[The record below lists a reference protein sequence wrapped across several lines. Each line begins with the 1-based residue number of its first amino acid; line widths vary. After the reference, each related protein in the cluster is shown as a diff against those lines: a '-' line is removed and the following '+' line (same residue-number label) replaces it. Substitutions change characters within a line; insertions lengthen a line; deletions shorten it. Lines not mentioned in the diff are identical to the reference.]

1 MDIDITKPHIGRI
14 YDYVLGGSNN
24 HEADRRAAEAMIQ
37 IMPAYPRFARDN
49 RAFLSHVGR
58 RWAAEGH
65 RRVLDLGSGLPTQG
79 HFNVCLPE
87 AKILFSDIEPL
98 TIVLARQLLAHSPDM
113 AYVEVDLTRPEPL
126 FAQAEEFF
134 GDERVLAVGCI
145 GIAYFL
151 SDQQVRH
158 LMERLHAFCAP
169 GSTLALS
176 YFGPPRGEEA
186 AKEELGEAGHEFARA
201 AGVELFARTPEHLAE
216 IIAPWRVTANNAI
229 TDWVPEREPHVRTNH
244 PMERFEF
251 FGALA
256 DHE

>member
-49 RAFLSHVGR
+49 RSFLSHVGG

-65 RRVLDLGSGLPTQG
+65 KRVLDLGSGLPTQG

-98 TIVLARQLLAHSPDM
+98 TVVQARQLLAYSPDM
-113 AYVEVDLTRPEPL
+113 AYVEVDLREPEPL
-126 FAQAEEFF
+126 LAQAEAFF
-134 GDERVLAVGCI
+134 GDERVLAIGCI
-145 GIAYFL
+145 GIVYFL
-151 SDQQVRH
+151 TDQQVSH
-158 LMERLHAFCAP
+158 LMQRLHAFCAP

-176 YFGPPRGEEA
+176 YFGPPPGET
-186 AKEELGEAGHEFARA
+186 KEDLDEIAREFARTA
-201 AGVELFARTPEHLAE
+201 RVELFARSSDHLAE
-216 IIAPWRVTANNAI
+216 VIAPWRITADKAI
-229 TDWVPEREPHVRTNH
+229 TDWVPEREPHVVGSH
-244 PMERFEF
+244 PMERFGF

-256 DHE
+256 DHT